1 MVLKSGPAFR
11 LFLPDWKRQ
20 TADVE
25 GAVMTALGV
34 VLILAGLALFVA
46 EAHAPTGGLIAA
58 LGVLG
63 VAAGVWALVRAGGVG
78 EIVAVPIAAGTG
90 VLVGGVAL
98 LGTRTVLSARHSPP
112 RQQLI
117 GASATVRTWDGS
129 QGQVLADG
137 ALWSACLELGDD
149 AALAVGDSVVVERM
163 RGLTL
168 TVRRR
173 EPWEALS

>member
-1 MVLKSGPAFR
+1 V
-11 LFLPDWKRQ
+11 
-20 TADVE
+20 

-58 LGVLG
+58 LGVFG
-63 VAAGVWALVRAGGVG
+63 IAAGVWALVRAGGVG

-90 VLVGGVAL
+90 ILVGGVAL
-98 LGTRTVLSARHSPP
+98 LGARTVLRARHTPP

-117 GASATVRTWDGS
+117 GASATVRTWAGS
-129 QGQVLADG
+129 QGQVMADG
-137 ALWSACLELGDD
+137 ALWSACVGFGDD
-149 AALAVGDSVVVERM
+149 AAFAVGDSVVVERM
-163 RGLTL
+163 HGLTL

-173 EPWEALS
+173 EPWEA